1 MRITA
6 GTLKNREVFSFKDA
20 EGSLRPTSSKTRQ
33 AVFNLLTHSKFL
45 HEIDFLTEE
54 NPSLIRDRVI
64 ADIYCGTGI
73 MGFEGFSRGAK
84 TLLFVDKNGLTID
97 MVKKSAKK
105 LGVYDDC
112 IFIRANATQ
121 LSAQPVKSDVIF
133 VDPPYNKDLI
143 VPTLKSLADNMW
155 MRDGGVVICEHSI
168 KEKFEPFPPFTIL
181 DQREYG
187 HSSITILKVK
197 Y

>member
-6 GTLKNREVFSFKDA
+6 GTLKNREVFSFKDK

-33 AVFNLLTHSKFL
+33 AVFNLLSHSKFL

-73 MGFEGFSRGAK
+73 VGFEAYSRGAK
-84 TLLFVDKNGLTID
+84 TLIFVDKNGQTLD
-97 MVKKSAKK
+97 MVKKSAQK
-105 LGVYDDC
+105 LGAYENCLFV
-112 IFIRANATQ
+112 RSSAVQ
-121 LSAQPVKSDVIF
+121 LPSPRIKADVIF
-133 VDPPYNKDLI
+133 IDPPYNKDLI
-143 VPTLKSLADNMW
+143 VPTLQSLAANMW
-155 MRDGGVVICEHSI
+155 ARDGGVVICEHSI
-168 KEKFEPFPPFTIL
+168 KERFTPFAPYTLL
-181 DQREYG
+181 DQREYNN
-187 HSSITILKVK
+187 SFITILKVT